1 MYYQSDEESDSLAY
15 SSDSDTGTI
24 GTAPLSDSDSEN
36 GEVEILSLTSN
47 SSIIIEFDQYSD
59 STNDDNIIN
68 EIYRKEQLHLDSEK
82 QSGCYYIG
90 LHKHIRYDNLLLLL
104 NSISIKSFYKYS
116 YIHVLKYLYYY
127 SIVRLYQPSIEIMKL
142 SVLEDGTYSVVLKT
156 HWLRLIQRHWRK
168 AFNLRKEMMKKQMRV
183 SSILYREIYGR
194 FPSDIC
200 VLPRL
205 DGLMSQYATYK
216 KSSNIRID

>member
-15 SSDSDTGTI
+15 SSDTDTI
-24 GTAPLSDSDSEN
+24 DTAPLSDSDSEN

-59 STNDDNIIN
+59 STNDDNTID
-68 EIYRKEQLHLDSEK
+68 EIFRKEQVHLDSPK

-104 NSISIKSFYKYS
+104 NTISIKSFYKYS

-127 SIVRLYQPSIEIMKL
+127 SIVRLFQPNIEIMKL
-142 SVLEDGTYSVVLKT
+142 SILADGTYTVVLKT
-156 HWLRLIQRHWRK
+156 HWLRLVQRHWRK
-168 AFNLRKEMMKKQMRV
+168 VFNMRKEIMKKQMRI
-183 SSILYREIYGR
+183 SSILYREIYGT
-194 FPSDIC
+194 FPSDISR
-200 VLPRL
+200 LPRL

>member
-1 MYYQSDEESDSLAY
+1 MYYQSDDDSDSLAY
-15 SSDSDTGTI
+15 SSDSDTI
-24 GTAPLSDSDSEN
+24 GTAPLSDSESDSDN
-36 GEVEILSLTSN
+36 GEVDILSLTSN

-59 STNDDNIIN
+59 SSNDDNVIN
-68 EIYRKEQLHLDSEK
+68 EIFRKEQLHLDSPK
-82 QSGCYYIG
+82 QSGRYYIG
-90 LHKHIRYDNLLLLL
+90 LHKYIKYDKVLLML
-104 NSISIKSFYKYS
+104 NSISMKTFYKYA

-127 SIVRLYQPSIEIMKL
+127 SIARLYHPNIEIMKL

-156 HWLRLIQRHWRK
+156 HWLRLVQRHWRK
-168 AFNLRKEMMKKQMRV
+168 AFNLRKEMMKKQMLV

>member
-15 SSDSDTGTI
+15 SSDSDTDTI
-24 GTAPLSDSDSEN
+24 GTAPLSESDSEN
-36 GEVEILSLTSN
+36 GEVEISLTSN

-59 STNDDNIIN
+59 STNDDNTID
-68 EIYRKEQLHLDSEK
+68 EIFRKEHVHLDSEK

-90 LHKHIRYDNLLLLL
+90 LHKHIRYDNFLLLL

-127 SIVRLYQPSIEIMKL
+127 SIVRLYQPNIEIMKL
-142 SVLEDGTYSVVLKT
+142 SILNDGTYSVVLKT
-156 HWLRLIQRHWRK
+156 HWLRLVQKHWRK
-168 AFNLRKEMMKKQMRV
+168 AFNLRKQMMKKQMRV
-183 SSILYREIYGR
+183 SSILHREIYGR

-200 VLPRL
+200 RLPRL
-205 DGLMSQYATYK
+205 DGLMAHYATCK